1 MRSTTIAAVI
11 VVLAG
16 TIATSGCASSSAA
29 TVSQSMTG
37 VAERPDL
44 LWMSLVGAV
53 REMGGRVIAEDRAA
67 GTLVGMMDVEGRKV
81 QLDVY
86 LRTPS
91 RMGSDLTDVGKDDAL
106 FAAGRQHNELG
117 YMRLEFFDDGAVVL
131 SVITDGTASCRK
143 DEPCA
148 GAATV
153 RYWGRLAGE

>member
-91 RMGSDLTDVGKDDAL
+91 RMGSDLTDVDAQASLVGDDDPGETWTDTL
-106 FAAGRQHNELG
+106 RRILDD
-117 YMRLEFFDDGAVVL
+117 YMDLVRRGVAV
-131 SVITDGTASCRK
+131 AR
-143 DEPCA
+143 
-148 GAATV
+148 
-153 RYWGRLAGE
+153 